1 MRTVRQWSEDPHRE
15 IDYIVCDDVESLLY
29 VVNLG
34 SIPLHMWG
42 SRVAALEKPDW
53 CILDL
58 DPKGAPF
65 TDVVTVAHAID
76 ARCSAI
82 DLPHYIKTTGSSG
95 LHVMIPLGQQ
105 LTYDQCRS
113 FGELL
118 ARLIV
123 AELPEIATIT
133 RQVQRREGKV
143 YVDYLQNGRGKTIV
157 APYSVRPLPGAPVSA
172 PLEWS
177 EVTPTL
183 DPQEF
188 TITNM
193 GARLKKQKADP
204 MLGVLSETPD
214 IVRAISRLSAPD
226 A

>member
-1 MRTVRQWSEDPHRE
+1 
-15 IDYIVCDDVESLLY
+15 

-42 SRVAALEKPDW
+42 SRVASLERPDW

-58 DPKGAPF
+58 DPKEAPF
-65 TDVVTVAHAID
+65 TNVVKVAHLIH
-76 ARCSAI
+76 ARCG
-82 DLPHYIKTTGSSG
+82 DVGLPHYIKTTGSSG

-118 ARLIV
+118 ARLVV
-123 AELPEIATIT
+123 AELPEISTIM
-133 RQVQRREGKV
+133 RQVERRSGKV

-172 PLEWS
+172 PLEWG

-183 DPQEF
+183 DPREF

-193 GARLKKQKADP
+193 EGRLAKLKNDP
-204 MLGVLSETPD
+204 MLPVLTEVPD
-214 IVRAISRLSAPD
+214 LVAAISRLQG
-226 A
+226 